1 MKQHY
6 HSYQIHFTLG
16 SCLMESSLLPVCF
29 DTVYYRN
36 ACLLCLFH
44 SNLSRSA
51 RSAHLLLLALG
62 GGGFC
67 PDHRR
72 FLHYTSPHR
81 DVIYHT
87 IPVPSFL
94 TY

>member
-62 GGGFC
+62 GGASARTTAVSYITRPLIGM
-67 PDHRR
+67 
-72 FLHYTSPHR
+72 
-81 DVIYHT
+81 
-87 IPVPSFL
+87 
-94 TY
+94 

>member
-16 SCLMESSLLPVCF
+16 PCLMESSLLPVCF

-62 GGGFC
+62 GGLLPG
-67 PDHRR
+67 R

-87 IPVPSFL
+87 IQVPSFL